1 MATKIKLKRKLNKK
15 TVISELPLD
24 QGEPLF
30 DTSTNTLYVGHED
43 GKTDKGVRVD
53 TSRALDI
60 EYINDDENDLATIN
74 FSNVNVPQESWNG
87 YVYVGHRWSGGATS
101 PKIQRYLFR
110 TADSNSAEIG
120 CKDIYCTTVHGSADY
135 PTGFTSRETPG
146 GNNPWWNRGKDN
158 PLANGTLITDWR
170 YKTDATENNPADI
183 ALVQTASGENGAM
196 NIVLDGDVF
205 VHGGGESWHRV
216 ATEDGN
222 IATATKLLKA
232 CNLQVSLGSTSAT
245 LFDGSADVTNIG
257 VSGTLQVANGG
268 TGKTK
273 LADVNGVGSAQHL
286 EIVESNE
293 IRFVRPSTWSKNGNL
308 LLGRTWSDCEGEDL
322 TIDTYI
328 FNNGDSNGGLAKI
341 QFNNATGNLTGTATN
356 ATKIHI
362 SGDDSIAGNYALSL
376 SGTTLTLEKK
386 ND

>member
-1 MATKIKLKRKLNKK
+1 MATKIKLKRKTSN
-15 TVISELPLD
+15 TAISDLTLD

-30 DTSTNTLYVGHED
+30 DTSTNTLYVGHKD
-43 GKTDKGVRVD
+43 GETDKGVRVD

-60 EYINDDENDLATIN
+60 EYINDHESDLATIN

-110 TADSNSAEIG
+110 TADSNSADIG

-222 IATATKLLKA
+222 IATATKLQNA

-245 LFDGSADVTNIG
+245 SFDGSADVTNIG

-268 TGKTK
+268 TG
-273 LADVNGVGSAQHL
+273 ADDL
-286 EIVESNE
+286 
-293 IRFVRPSTWSKNGNL
+293 
-308 LLGRTWSDCEGEDL
+308 SDV
-322 TIDTYI
+322 TV
-328 FNNGDSNGGLAKI
+328 
-341 QFNNATGNLTGTATN
+341 GTATN
-356 ATKIHI
+356 ATNINI
-362 SGDDSIAGNYALSL
+362 SGTDGVDGNYKLTL
-376 SGTTLTLEKK
+376 SGTTLTLEKQSR
-386 ND
+386 